1 MICVGC
7 WVLAVCLLFVV
18 LAVCWLFVGCWM
30 LGGASRYT
38 YYLLEANERKL
49 RALVAEAAAA
59 TTAAPAATGAAAAV
73 KKGQ

>member
-1 MICVGC
+1 
-7 WVLAVCLLFVV
+7 
-18 LAVCWLFVGCWM
+18 M

-59 TTAAPAATGAAAAV
+59 TAAAPAATGAAAAV